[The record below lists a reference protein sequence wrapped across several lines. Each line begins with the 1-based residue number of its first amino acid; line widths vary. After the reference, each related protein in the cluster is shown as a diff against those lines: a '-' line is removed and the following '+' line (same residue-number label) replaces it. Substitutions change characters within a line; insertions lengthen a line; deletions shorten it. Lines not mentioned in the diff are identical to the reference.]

1 MGNSKIYKIIIM
13 KLLAPIFTFSLILLL
28 ICCTQAKSV
37 GDDKSPS
44 LGNALEG
51 KFHIGTALNLNQI
64 QGRDTASLNI
74 VKEQFAAIVA
84 ENCMKSMYMQ
94 PKEGEFFFDDA
105 DRFVELGEQN
115 DLFTTGHCLIWHSQA
130 PSWFF
135 TDEKGNDVS
144 PDVLKERMK
153 NHIATIVG
161 RYKGRIKGWDVV
173 NEAILDNGEWRK
185 SKFYEILG
193 EEFIPL
199 AFQYAHEADPDAEL
213 YYNDYNEWLVG
224 KRDAIVNMVKT
235 LKEKGIRIDGV
246 GMQGHVDLQSPA
258 LEDYKAAI
266 DAYAA
271 SGVKVMITEF
281 DLSALPSARFNV
293 GANISDTE
301 AYRNEM
307 NPYIDALPDSVAN
320 QWTKKMLEYFTLF
333 LDNSDKIT
341 RVTMWGVTDGDSW
354 KNDFPMRGR
363 TDYPL
368 LFTREYEAKP
378 VVQNIIDAAKA
389 INNKT
394 D

>member
-1 MGNSKIYKIIIM
+1 M
-13 KLLAPIFTFSLILLL
+13 KLLTPVFTFSLVILL
-28 ICCTQAKSV
+28 ICCVQAKSME
-37 GDDKSPS
+37 DDKYPS
-44 LGNALEG
+44 LKSALDG

-64 QGRDTASLNI
+64 QGRDTASLKI

-94 PKEGEFFFDDA
+94 PKEGKFFFDDA
-105 DRFVELGEQN
+105 DKFVEFGEQN
-115 DLFTTGHCLIWHSQA
+115 NLFITGHCLIWHSQA

-135 TDEKGNDVS
+135 TDEKGKDVS
-144 PDVLKERMK
+144 PDVLKERMR
-153 NHIATIVG
+153 NHITTIVS

-224 KRDAIVNMVKT
+224 KRDAIVNMVKA

-246 GMQGHVDLQSPA
+246 GMQGHVELKSPA

-281 DLSALPSARFNV
+281 DLSALPSPRFNM
-293 GANISDTE
+293 GANISDRE
-301 AYRNEM
+301 AYRKEM
-307 NPYIDALPDSVAN
+307 NPYIDALPDSVSD
-320 QWTKKMLEYFTLF
+320 QWNKKMLEYFTLF
-333 LDNSDKIT
+333 LDSSDKVS

-368 LFTREYEAKP
+368 LFNREYKAKP
-378 VVQNIIDAAKA
+378 VVQDIIDEATA
-389 INNKT
+389 IKK
-394 D
+394 